1 MQLKKNLVII
11 GMMGSGKSTIG
22 LILANKLNIDFI
34 DIDSELE
41 EQEGKK
47 ISKIFEEKGEK
58 YFRKIE
64 EEISIKNLNL
74 SKKIISLGGGGFIN
88 DNIQKKVLKEN
99 ISIFLN
105 WKDTTLMERI
115 ENSKKRPLAMKSNN
129 KELRELITFRS
140 KIYKKANHIINCEN
154 LSKNEIVDTI
164 IKICEK

>member
-1 MQLKKNLVII
+1 MKRNFYKK
-11 GMMGSGKSTIG
+11 
-22 LILANKLNIDFI
+22 
-34 DIDSELE
+34 
-41 EQEGKK
+41 
-47 ISKIFEEKGEK
+47 
-58 YFRKIE
+58 
-64 EEISIKNLNL
+64 LNL

-154 LSKNEIVDTI
+154 LSKNEIVDII
-164 IKICEK
+164 IKIYEK